1 MSQNA
6 QSLQVTPIANND
18 LSAKNDTIH
27 NSAQLGALLM
37 FASSNLPIGSY
48 TYSQGVEAAIEAG
61 LIFDEASMLAWMR
74 DYQALASMGFEMP
87 LIVAIA
93 ELLAQDKTELADELA
108 AYYMASR
115 ESHEF
120 VLEASQLAH
129 ALGAWVEAVLD
140 LTVPESI
147 RQQGFLPLFA
157 HICQHNKMSHDA
169 IAMAYGFGQLE
180 NMVLAAV
187 KTVPLGQMAGQRILW
202 QLQAELQRELPE
214 LIGKVVETVGA
225 WLNEP
230 QTMPKNEQENPVQ
243 KLEISILIARLTSA
257 GNLPNLAMLSCQ
269 HEQQYS
275 RLFRS

>member
-1 MSQNA
+1 MSPNSSSSQA
-6 QSLQVTPIANND
+6 AE
-18 LSAKNDTIH
+18 LSSIES
-27 NSAQLGALLM
+27 NSNQLGALLM

-61 LIFDEASMLAWMR
+61 LVNDEHSMLAWMQ
-74 DYQALASMGFEMP
+74 DYQALALIGFELP

-93 ELLAQDKTELADELA
+93 ELLAQDKAELADEIA

-115 ESHEF
+115 ESNEF

-147 RQQGFLPLFA
+147 REQGFLPLFA

-187 KTVPLGQMAGQRILW
+187 KNVPLGQMAGQRILW
-202 QLQAELQRELPE
+202 KLQAELQRELPE
-214 LIGKVVETVGA
+214 LISEVVETVGA

-230 QTMPKNEQENPVQ
+230 QTMPKNELETPVQ
-243 KLEISILIARLTSA
+243 KPEISILIARLTSA
-257 GNLPNLAMLSCQ
+257 GNLSNLAMLSCQ

>member
-1 MSQNA
+1 MSQNSSISQA
-6 QSLQVTPIANND
+6 AELSNLENN
-18 LSAKNDTIH
+18 SN
-27 NSAQLGALLM
+27 QLGALLM

-61 LIFDEASMLAWMR
+61 LIFDEASMLAWMQ
-74 DYQALASMGFEMP
+74 DYQALALMGFELP

-93 ELLAQDKTELADELA
+93 ELLARDETELADKLA

-120 VLEASQLAH
+120 MLEASQLAH

-147 RQQGFLPLFA
+147 RQQGFLSLFA

-202 QLQAELQRELPE
+202 QLQTELQHELPA
-214 LIGKVVETVGA
+214 LIKKTTQTVIS

-230 QTMPKNEQENPVQ
+230 QTMPKNKLENPVQ
-243 KLEISILIARLTSA
+243 KPEISILIARLTSV
-257 GNLPNLAMLSCQ
+257 GNLPNLAMLSCR

>member
-1 MSQNA
+1 
-6 QSLQVTPIANND
+6 
-18 LSAKNDTIH
+18 
-27 NSAQLGALLM
+27 
-37 FASSNLPIGSY
+37 
-48 TYSQGVEAAIEAG
+48 
-61 LIFDEASMLAWMR
+61 
-74 DYQALASMGFEMP
+74 
-87 LIVAIA
+87 
-93 ELLAQDKTELADELA
+93 
-108 AYYMASR
+108 
-115 ESHEF
+115 
-120 VLEASQLAH
+120 LEASQLAH

-140 LTVPESI
+140 LTVPDSI

-169 IAMAYGFGQLE
+169 IAIAYGFGQLE

-214 LIGKVVETVGA
+214 LIGEVVETVGA

-230 QTMPKNEQENPVQ
+230 HAIPENELETPAQRP
-243 KLEISILIARLTSA
+243 EISILIARLTSA